1 MSKFA
6 TKFASISLSV
16 VTAVSLS
23 GVGSVAFAQTDLQA
37 QIAALLAQIAS
48 LQSQLNNSTG
58 GSTVTSSYNFTR
70 DLTVGAKGADVT
82 ALQNILI
89 SKGYLKIATA
99 TEFFGPMT
107 QSALAA
113 WQKASGISPAV
124 GYFGPKTRTA
134 IASVGGVV
142 PPGTTVPPGT
152 VPSGFSVSTAIDNPM
167 SSSVPK
173 GATGVTVLKFNV
185 SGTGTLDSL
194 VFKRMGIGGTADFGS
209 AGLYLYDGNTR
220 LTNGR
225 SINSTTHEV
234 SFMSLGLQVMGSKT
248 LSLVA
253 DISSSATPSNK
264 NYFVLTTAGGVPAPT
279 MGTVMGNEMTIGGQ
293 SVGTITATSGA
304 APSNPKVGEMQAK
317 LAEFKLTAG
326 STEDVMVYRVS
337 LTEGGSIAN
346 SNLTNFVLK
355 TGGNTVATA
364 SAIGGKD
371 LVTFTFTSPY
381 LLEKGQERTFT
392 VYGDIAGNTRS
403 ADTVVFYFDSASDIY
418 AVGKVYNYSVTP
430 TISAFDASSE
440 GDTLT
445 LAGGELT
452 ITFNGP
458 VAGDIAVRGQDVVL
472 YDFTIA
478 SQNNVEVRYLRFNVA
493 LTGSDGTTEG
503 LQDFKVWDATNN
515 SVITSAVDIA
525 TTTNSDVT
533 FNDVVNLSAGQS
545 KRFKVT
551 ADVDT
556 DNDNDETVLVT
567 MKAFTTNDV
576 RNLDNNTYVSTSVI
590 VPNTDV
596 AGNTMTVKTQSLDVQ
611 LSATPTSQT
620 YVRGKSDVA
629 LAGFSFRAVSGDI
642 RIDSIRITATSASG
656 AITSGDVTSLA
667 LYDGT
672 TKISTVK
679 SLDTTALN
687 ATFDNLNYTI
697 TSGVTKVLTLR
708 GNLSSNI
715 TVGDQPYFYM
725 ASRTTDDLTAYD
737 KDGNAVTTSGLTVP
751 NTGGSVVVTVADV
764 GDVTV
769 VKAADDTESEAG
781 IIVADSESTL
791 GKFRFTASN
800 EDMTIN
806 KVQFLVTNT
815 SSLTATSTAV
825 ADEVPTIKLY
835 DGSTLLA
842 TGYVQNSGDEAGI
855 VKFENLGWTIGKDL
869 NKTLSVKGSLNSIVG
884 GADTGASIYVAVHG
898 SNFEAQGA
906 SAKDTTITGA
916 VGNQKVVYKTKPTL
930 TISSPASTLTTGE
943 VKVLKFRVAAD
954 SKEQVSWKKMQFKV
968 SMTGATVTAAT
979 TSNVKIRDVAAASD
993 LTLASGF
1000 SNTSATASATIAI
1013 TGGNT
1018 GYVTVVLSSAQDVA
1032 AGSYKDYELTLT
1044 FADLAGG
1051 TESASAVVSAYRQES
1066 SVVAATSYNNVE
1078 YSLGGSNTDGTPSFV
1093 WSDNSV
1099 VGHTEST
1106 SDWANGVF
1114 VKTFGDTITT
1124 SR

>member
-23 GVGSVAFAQTDLQA
+23 GIAPAMAQSADLQA

-48 LQSQLNNSTG
+48 LQSQLNNNTG
-58 GSTVTSSYNFTR
+58 SNVTSSYNFTR

-113 WQKASGISPAV
+113 WQKASGISPAA
-124 GYFGPKTRTA
+124 GYFGPKTRSA

-234 SFMSLGLQVMGSKT
+234 SFMSLGLAVNGTKT

-253 DISSSATPSNK
+253 DISSTATPSNK

-371 LVTFTFTSPY
+371 LVTFSFTSPY

-392 VYGDIAGNTRS
+392 VYGDIAGGTRS

-418 AVGKVYNYSVTP
+418 AVGKTYNYSVTP

-478 SQNNVEVRYLRFNVA
+478 SQNNVEIRYLRFNVA

-525 TTTNSDVT
+525 TTTNDDVD
-533 FNDVVNLSAGQS
+533 FNDVINLSAGQS

-556 DNDNDETVLVT
+556 DNDNNETVLVT
-567 MKAFTTNDV
+567 MRAFTTNDV

-642 RIDSIRITATSASG
+642 RVDSIRITATSASG

-672 TKISTVK
+672 TKISSVK
-679 SLDTTALN
+679 SLDTSALN

-725 ASRTTDDLTAYD
+725 ASITSDDLTAYD

-751 NTGGSVVVTVADV
+751 NTGGSVKVTVADV

-806 KVQFLVTNT
+806 KVQFLVTT
-815 SSLTATSTAV
+815 SNSSTATSTAV

-869 NKTLSVKGSLNSIVG
+869 NKTLTVKGALNSIVG
-884 GADTGASIYVAVHG
+884 GADTGASVYVAVHG

-906 SAKDTTITGA
+906 SAKDTSIVGA

-968 SMTGATVTAAT
+968 SMTGASVTAAT
-979 TSNVKIRDVAAASD
+979 TSNVKVRDVAAASD
-993 LTLASGF
+993 LSLSSAF
-1000 SNTSATASATIAI
+1000 SNTSATASASIAI
-1013 TGGNT
+1013 AGGNT
-1018 GYVTVVLSSAQDVA
+1018 GYVTVFLSTAQDVA

-1044 FADLAGG
+1044 FANLVAG

-1066 SVVAATSYNNVE
+1066 SVVAATSFNNVE
-1078 YSLGGSNTDGTPSFV
+1078 GGAESVWDGTPSFI

-1106 SDWANGVF
+1106 SDWANGVY

>member
-37 QIAALLAQIAS
+37 QIAALLAQIAT
-48 LQSQLNNSTG
+48 LQAQLNASTG
-58 GSTVTSSYNFTR
+58 GTTVSSYNFTR

-89 SKGYLKIATA
+89 SKGHLKISAPTA
-99 TEFFGPMT
+99 YFGPAT
-107 QSALAA
+107 QAALAA
-113 WQKASGISPAV
+113 WQKSAGVSPAV
-124 GYFGPKTRTA
+124 GYFGPKTRSA
-134 IASVGGVV
+134 IASVGGST
-142 PPGTTVPPGT
+142 GTGTGTGTGT
-152 VPSGFSVSTAIDNPM
+152 VVTPSGFSISTAVDNPM
-167 SSSVPK
+167 SASVPK
-173 GATGVTVLKFNV
+173 GATGVTVLKFNI
-185 SGTGTLDSL
+185 SGTGTVDSL

-209 AGLYLYDGNTR
+209 SGIYLYDGNTR

-225 SINSTTHEV
+225 SLNSTTHEV
-234 SFMSLGLQVMGSKT
+234 SFLNLGLAVAGTKT

-264 NYFVLTTAGGVPAPT
+264 NYFVLTSAAGTPNPT
-279 MGTVMGNEMTIGGQ
+279 MGTVMGNEMSIGGQ
-293 SVGTITATSGA
+293 AVGSITATSGA
-304 APSNPKVGEMQAK
+304 APSNPKVGQTSAK

-326 STEDVMVYRVS
+326 STEDIMIYRVS

-355 TGGNTVATA
+355 TGGATVATA
-364 SAIGGKD
+364 SAVGAKD
-371 LVTFTFTSPY
+371 LITFNFTSPY
-381 LLEKGQERTFT
+381 LLEKGQERTFM
-392 VYGDIAGNTRS
+392 VYGDIAGSTRS
-403 ADTVVFYFDSASDIY
+403 SDTVVLYFDSASDIN
-418 AVGKVYNYSVTP
+418 AVGKTYNYPVTP
-430 TISAFDASSE
+430 TISGLDSTSE

-445 LAGGELT
+445 VAGGELT

-458 VAGDIAVRGQDVVL
+458 VAGDVAVRGQDVVL

-478 SQNNVEVRYLRFNVA
+478 SQNNVEIRNLRFNVA
-493 LTGSDGTTEG
+493 LTGSDGSTEG
-503 LQDFKVWDATNN
+503 IQDFKIWDATNN

-525 TTTNSDVT
+525 TTTNDDVT
-533 FNDVVNLSAGQS
+533 FTDVVNMSAGQS

-551 ADVDT
+551 GDIDP
-556 DNDNDETVLVT
+556 DNDNNETIIVT
-567 MKAFTTNDV
+567 MKAFESNDV
-576 RNLDNNTYVSTSVI
+576 RNLDNNTYVATSVI

-611 LSATPTSQT
+611 LSASPTSQT
-620 YVRGKSDVA
+620 YVRGKADVA
-629 LAGFSFRAVSGDI
+629 LAGFSFRAVSGDV
-642 RIDSIRITATSASG
+642 RIDSIRVTATSASG
-656 AITSGDVTSLA
+656 TITSGDVTSLA

-679 SLDTTALN
+679 SLDTSALN

-697 TSGVTKVLTLR
+697 TSGVTKVLTVR

-715 TVGDQPYFYM
+715 TVGDQPYVYL
-725 ASRTTDDLTAYD
+725 ASITSNDITAYD
-737 KDGNAVTTSGLTVP
+737 KDGNAVSTSGLTVP
-751 NTGGSVVVTVADV
+751 NTGGTVKVTIEDV
-764 GDVTV
+764 GAVTV

-781 IIVADSESTL
+781 IVVADTESVL

-806 KVQFLVTNT
+806 KIQFLVSDTQ
-815 SSLTATSTAV
+815 SVTATSTTV

-835 DGSTLLA
+835 DGSTLVA
-842 TGYVQNSGDEAGI
+842 TGVVQSSGDNAGI
-855 VKFENLGWTIGKDL
+855 SVFENLGWTIGKDL
-869 NKTLSVKGSLNSIVG
+869 NKTLTVKGVLNSIVG
-884 GADTGASIYVAVHG
+884 GADTGASVYVAVHG

-906 SAKDTTITGA
+906 SAKDTTLTGA
-916 VGNQKVVYKTKPTL
+916 YGNQKVVYKTKPTL
-930 TISSPASTLTTGE
+930 TVSSPASTLTNGE
-943 VKVLKFRVAAD
+943 VKVLKFRIAAD

-968 SMTGATVTAAT
+968 SMTGATVTAGT
-979 TSNVKIRDVAAASD
+979 TSNIKVRDVASATD
-993 LTLASGF
+993 LTLASAF
-1000 SNTSATASATIAI
+1000 TSTSATASASVAI

-1018 GYVTVVLSSAQDVA
+1018 GYATVFLSTAQDIA

-1044 FADLAGG
+1044 FANVPGD
-1051 TESASAVVSAYRQES
+1051 TTSASAVVSAYRQES
-1066 SVVAATSYNNVE
+1066 TVVGATTFDNAE
-1078 YSLGGSNTDGTPSFV
+1078 LSLGTSADGTPSFI

-1106 SDWANGVF
+1106 ADWANGVF
-1114 VKTFGDTITT
+1114 VKTFGDTVTT
-1124 SR
+1124 SK